1 VNSYYGGGRDHVPLS
16 TTSVHPSCRRNRKL
30 PVGVRPTTRTGA
42 PVGPVRG
49 SRGRQSRAR
58 LPIVV
63 QPMADYTE
71 CGEILLLHGNANARF
86 EPQSAAAD
94 AAVKSAEPSSRLL
107 VLTGPS
113 GVGKGTVLQALLA
126 RYPQVWLSVSATTRP
141 PRPGECHGENYFFMD
156 RRSFMDQVARG
167 EFLEWAEFAGHAY
180 GTPAGPI
187 QARLRAGRTVILEIE
202 VEGARQ
208 VRRRLPTAVQVFLRP
223 PSMATLEERIRTRG
237 SDSED
242 SIARRIAR
250 AREELTR
257 AEEFN
262 HVILN
267 GNLNQAIADVDAV
280 LQTMLQT
287 ASS

>member
-1 VNSYYGGGRDHVPLS
+1 LS
-16 TTSVHPSCRRNRKL
+16 L
-30 PVGVRPTTRTGA
+30 
-42 PVGPVRG
+42 
-49 SRGRQSRAR
+49 
-58 LPIVV
+58 
-63 QPMADYTE
+63 
-71 CGEILLLHGNANARF
+71 
-86 EPQSAAAD
+86 
-94 AAVKSAEPSSRLL
+94 AEPSSRLL

-141 PRPGECHGENYFFMD
+141 PRPGERHGRNYFFLD
-156 RRSFMDQVARG
+156 RQTFMNQVAQG

-187 QARLRAGRTVILEIE
+187 RSRLRDGQTVVLEIE

-223 PSMATLEERIRTRG
+223 PSLAALEERIRARG

-242 SIARRIAR
+242 SIAKRIAR
-250 AREELTR
+250 AREELAR
-257 AEEFN
+257 AEEFD

-267 GNLNQAIADVDAV
+267 GDLNQAIAEVDTI
-280 LQTMLQT
+280 LQAMVPTSPGPEQGPNQAQAPIKGVKGDGT
-287 ASS
+287 AGRGRSGSTRSEGRR

>member
-1 VNSYYGGGRDHVPLS
+1 MPFAMPPLRDLS
-16 TTSVHPSCRRNRKL
+16 LAK
-30 PVGVRPTTRTGA
+30 
-42 PVGPVRG
+42 
-49 SRGRQSRAR
+49 
-58 LPIVV
+58 
-63 QPMADYTE
+63 
-71 CGEILLLHGNANARF
+71 
-86 EPQSAAAD
+86 
-94 AAVKSAEPSSRLL
+94 PSSRLL

-113 GVGKGTVLQALLA
+113 GVGKGTILQALLV

-141 PRPGECHGENYFFMD
+141 PRPGERHGKNYFFLD
-156 RRSFMDQVARG
+156 RQTFMNQVARG

-187 QARLRAGRTVILEIE
+187 QSRLHTGRTVVLEIE

-223 PSMATLEERIRTRG
+223 PSMAALEERIRARG

-250 AREELTR
+250 AREELAR
-257 AEEFN
+257 AEEFD

-267 GNLNQAIADVDAV
+267 GNLNQAVADVEAI
-280 LQTMLQT
+280 LQTMVRL
-287 ASS
+287 SSN

>member
-1 VNSYYGGGRDHVPLS
+1 MSL
-16 TTSVHPSCRRNRKL
+16 
-30 PVGVRPTTRTGA
+30 
-42 PVGPVRG
+42 
-49 SRGRQSRAR
+49 
-58 LPIVV
+58 
-63 QPMADYTE
+63 
-71 CGEILLLHGNANARF
+71 
-86 EPQSAAAD
+86 
-94 AAVKSAEPSSRLL
+94 AEPSSRLL

-141 PRPGECHGENYFFMD
+141 PRPGERHGRNYFFLD
-156 RRSFMDQVARG
+156 RQTFMNQVARS

-180 GTPAGPI
+180 GTPAEPI
-187 QARLRAGRTVILEIE
+187 RSRLRDGQTVVLEIE

-223 PSMATLEERIRTRG
+223 PSLAALEERIRARG

-250 AREELTR
+250 AREELAR
-257 AEEFN
+257 AEEFD

-267 GNLNQAIADVDAV
+267 EDLNQAIAEVDTI
-280 LQTMLQT
+280 LQAMASTSPGREQCPNQAPIKGVKGDGT
-287 ASS
+287 AGRGRSGSTRSEGRR

>member
-1 VNSYYGGGRDHVPLS
+1 MSL
-16 TTSVHPSCRRNRKL
+16 
-30 PVGVRPTTRTGA
+30 
-42 PVGPVRG
+42 
-49 SRGRQSRAR
+49 
-58 LPIVV
+58 
-63 QPMADYTE
+63 
-71 CGEILLLHGNANARF
+71 
-86 EPQSAAAD
+86 
-94 AAVKSAEPSSRLL
+94 AEPSSRLL

-141 PRPGECHGENYFFMD
+141 PRPGERHGKNYFFLD
-156 RRSFMDQVARG
+156 RQTFMDQVARG

-187 QARLRAGRTVILEIE
+187 QSRLRAGQAVVLEIE

-223 PSMATLEERIRTRG
+223 PSLAALEERIRARG

-242 SIARRIAR
+242 SIAKRIAR
-250 AREELTR
+250 AREELAR
-257 AEEFN
+257 AEEFD

-267 GNLNQAIADVDAV
+267 GDLNQAIVDVDTI
-280 LQTMLQT
+280 LQAMAPT
-287 ASS
+287 APGLAPGPRQAPIKGIKGDGTAGRGRSGSTRSEGRR

>member
-1 VNSYYGGGRDHVPLS
+1 MSL
-16 TTSVHPSCRRNRKL
+16 
-30 PVGVRPTTRTGA
+30 
-42 PVGPVRG
+42 
-49 SRGRQSRAR
+49 
-58 LPIVV
+58 
-63 QPMADYTE
+63 
-71 CGEILLLHGNANARF
+71 
-86 EPQSAAAD
+86 
-94 AAVKSAEPSSRLL
+94 AEPSSRLL

-141 PRPGECHGENYFFMD
+141 PRPGERHGRNYFFLD
-156 RRSFMDQVARG
+156 RQTFMNQVAQG

-187 QARLRAGRTVILEIE
+187 RSRLRDGQTVVLEIE

-223 PSMATLEERIRTRG
+223 PSLAALEERIRARG

-242 SIARRIAR
+242 SIAKRIAR
-250 AREELTR
+250 AREELAR
-257 AEEFN
+257 AEEFD

-267 GNLNQAIADVDAV
+267 RDLNQAIAEVDAI
-280 LQTMLQT
+280 LQPMLRP
-287 ASS
+287 AG